1 MFRRYILFSFVN
13 YKDYGKSEESFEV
26 FYIKISLVVIV
37 LVILFLI
44 VYYVGSDAE
53 LVLLILFIV
62 KYFGSFF
69 RKDLLSS
76 RSEVSI
82 IGGSRRE
89 SGSSG
94 S

>member
-62 KYFGSFF
+62 
-69 RKDLLSS
+69 
-76 RSEVSI
+76 
-82 IGGSRRE
+82 
-89 SGSSG
+89 
-94 S
+94 